1 MPLHSTYEV
10 RWKNFKGFKDT
21 NWIKIKPITILLGT
35 NNSGKTSFVAPLLLM
50 NQTLASR
57 DSASSIIV
65 KGNIYDG
72 GNIKELLND
81 YDLNKDIFF
90 GFRYHTHKPDKKD
103 EKSKMGS
110 FPPGAFEVTFGVNNI
125 TDREIIIKKETV
137 YDIFLRKF
145 FEFNRKANGTYSLT
159 GLDVSKMEA
168 DEKLG
173 IENSSPLNFL
183 FSPNSLLSAAMTAN
197 DKLDEK
203 SKSKRISKDFST
215 LLNGVS
221 HNFSMVNKIVGDLS
235 FIGPIRENPH
245 RVYEISNEANDTV
258 GQRGENM
265 PNLLKR
271 HHKKMQKEINEWV
284 KKFGFGDSLE
294 FKELYGNLYS
304 IRFREKGSNIY
315 TSIANAGFGAS
326 QILPLIMQA
335 LVSPE
340 ESLTI
345 AEQPEIHLNPK
356 LQCVLADLFAFMS
369 KRGQRLIVE
378 THSEHL
384 ILRLRRLIADKTL
397 SADDVAL
404 YFVEKQNGESSIKEI
419 IIEDNGHIKPTEWPI
434 GFFED
439 TIRESLA
446 LAAEQSKTRKKQL

>member
-90 GFRYHTHKPDKKD
+90 GFRYHTHQPNKKD
-103 EKSKMGS
+103 EKAKIGS
-110 FPPGAFEVTFGVNNI
+110 FPPGAFEVTFGVNNA

-145 FEFNRKANGTYSLT
+145 FEFNRKANGSYSLT
-159 GLDVSKMEA
+159 GLNFAKMEA
-168 DEKLG
+168 DEKVG
-173 IENSSPLNFL
+173 IQQSSPLNFL
-183 FSPNSLLSAAMTAN
+183 FSPNSLLSAAMNAN

-235 FIGPIRENPH
+235 YIGPIRENPH

-271 HHKKMQKEINEWV
+271 HHKKLQKEINEWV

-304 IRFREKGSNIY
+304 IRFREKGSNMY

-345 AEQPEIHLNPK
+345 AEQPEIHLNPR
-356 LQCVLADLFAFMS
+356 LQCVLADLFAFMA
-369 KRGQRLIVE
+369 KKGQRLIVE

-397 SADDVAL
+397 TADDVAL

-419 IIEDNGHIKPTEWPI
+419 KIEENGHIKPTEWPV

-446 LAAEQSKTRKKQL
+446 LAAEQSKTRKKKL